1 MIPLPLLYGF
11 VLACCTLLVSDQT
24 RAINVLLSLAGQSRD
39 PAPLLFL
46 ASQQGGQEALAL
58 LQQHASENSQNHW
71 LKLAADLG
79 SAQSQYELAMGMTD
93 PQQQL
98 SYMSRA
104 AQQGNPAAQYEMSLL
119 AGQSKVKL
127 IWLQRSAEQGYL
139 SAQIGLY
146 QWWLLKQDFNKAMPW
161 LTLAAQ
167 SDGPS
172 ALILARQQWRNGDHS
187 EAINSFLLA
196 SSLGEA
202 GALVYLQ
209 QIEQYWSASGISRVA
224 AKQKIL
230 LQRPNCS
237 MRLQF
242 IATSLESA
250 VQASKF
256 LTQFSQDQSLQ
267 SLPICI
273 NSPILLDQDLVNCK
287 ANWAG
292 SQRISCQIEPLVEVA
307 NQVVFSHAV
316 VFAKQGKAN
325 VHNGLMYL
333 DLADTYQVFIHE
345 LAHFA
350 GFVDEYPIA
359 ANMANSICTDNS
371 AANLVFVPQSG
382 EENEQAEADINT
394 LSPPLT
400 KSRTCDNHSA
410 QAFKLSPEL
419 TFMEFYDRP
428 VPPLYVDIWRQRLE
442 GRTELVP
449 FYVNIA
455 QHFENKQKYVEAEL
469 WWSRYKSY
477 LAKLEK

>member
-1 MIPLPLLYGF
+1 VIPFPLLYCF

-46 ASQQGGQEALAL
+46 ASQQGGEEALSL
-58 LQQHASENSQNHW
+58 LQQHASENSQSHW

-98 SYMSRA
+98 FYMTRA

-119 AGQSKVKL
+119 ASQSKVKL
-127 IWLQRSAEQGYL
+127 IWLERSAEQGYL
-139 SAQIGLY
+139 SAQISLY
-146 QWWLLKQDFNKAMPW
+146 QWWLLKQDFSQAMPW

-172 ALILARQQWRNGDHS
+172 ALILARQQWRSGEHS
-187 EAINSFLLA
+187 KAIDSFVLA
-196 SSLGEA
+196 SSLGDA
-202 GALVYLQ
+202 GASVYLD
-209 QIEQYWSASGISRVA
+209 QIKQYWSASGTSRVA
-224 AKQKIL
+224 TKHKIL

-237 MRLQF
+237 MQLQF
-242 IATSLESA
+242 IATSLDSA

-256 LTQFSQDQSLQ
+256 LTQFSQDQGLQ

-273 NSPILLDQDLVNCK
+273 NSPILLDQGLVNCK
-287 ANWAG
+287 ANWAS
-292 SQRISCQIEPLVEVA
+292 SQRISCEIDPLVEVA
-307 NQVVFSHAV
+307 NQVAFTHAV

-350 GFVDEYPIA
+350 GFVDEYPISA
-359 ANMANSICTDNS
+359 KMANSVCTDNS
-371 AANLVFVPQSG
+371 AANLVFVPQRDTES
-382 EENEQAEADINT
+382 EQVETDIT
-394 LSPPLT
+394 PQIPALT

-442 GRTELVP
+442 ERTELVP
-449 FYVNIA
+449 FYVNVA
-455 QHFENKQKYVEAEL
+455 QHFENKQNYVDAEL
-469 WWSRYKSY
+469 WWGRYKAY
-477 LAKLEK
+477 LAKLQK